1 MVNEVKVFKPTKIR
15 KKKAGD
21 YGLHKVTTA
30 KTRMLVMDD
39 RLISKQYLKGRIDVR
54 ISDDSFD
61 TVGEGAWADAT
72 DIAPSKNTLNNYLN
86 SLEVSTSA
94 WTQEAAGDIASKTRT
109 YDSGFVGI
117 GSTLHY
123 TNDITEMLTV
133 GGNIKGTGNLL
144 LKSDSAVLKFGADS
158 DTTLTHYADN
168 GMLLN
173 STRKIYFEDGSNYDQ
188 YIGSAG
194 SGVTTIA
201 APTEIDLTATT
212 IDINGIADI
221 SGNTAVG
228 GNLTVGGTATITG
241 NTTVNGN
248 LTVTGTATAIQ
259 TETVEIFDNIIVLNT
274 NSTVDAAAG
283 IEVERGS
290 DTNTS
295 IKWEPVSNKWQ
306 LTNNGSDYYDIST
319 SSTDHNAI
327 TIDNQGTGL
336 LALSTQAL
344 TVNDVFV
351 HKTNA
356 SEMTGKLT
364 LTGTE
369 GGGGTGTTALDI
381 TGGNSSATNPAVNIT
396 GHLVASTKSFNIP
409 HPIDSKKRLVYGCL
423 EGPEHSVYNRGTIEL
438 DIIPDR
444 ISVDLPDY
452 WYKLVGDDYTIMLTP
467 YGPYNVWVE
476 EKTEDGFFVST
487 STDHDVKFDWTV
499 IGGRKDAVIPEVEP
513 QYGK

>member
-1 MVNEVKVFKPTKIR
+1 MPSEVKVFKPTKIR
-15 KKKAGD
+15 KKKVGD
-21 YGLHKVTTA
+21 YGIHKSTTA

-61 TVGEGAWADAT
+61 SGTWADTT

-86 SLEVSTSA
+86 SLEVSTSS
-94 WTQEAAGDIASKTRT
+94 WTQEGIGVTSKTRT
-109 YDSGFVGI
+109 YDSGYVGI

-158 DTTLTHYADN
+158 DTTLTHTD
-168 GMLLN
+168 GTGLTLN
-173 STRKIYFEDGSNYDQ
+173 STNKLCFNDTSQFIHGS
-188 YIGSAG
+188 SATALALG
-194 SGVTTIA
+194 ATD
-201 APTEIDLTATT
+201 EIDLTATL
-212 IDINGIADI
+212 IDINGVADI

-274 NSTVDAAAG
+274 NSEIDAAAG

-306 LTNNGSDYYDIST
+306 LTNDGSNYYDIST
-319 SSTDHNAI
+319 SSSDHSAV

-356 SEMTGKLT
+356 SAMAGKLT
-364 LTGTE
+364 LNGTA
-369 GGGGTGTTALDI
+369 GGGSTGTTALDI

-409 HPIDSKKRLVYGCL
+409 HPTDSKKRLVYGCL

-438 DIIPDR
+438 DVIPDR
-444 ISVDLPDY
+444 IPVDLPDY

-467 YGPYNVWVE
+467 FGPYNVWVD

-487 STDHDVKFDWTV
+487 SADHDVKFDWAV
-499 IGGRKDAVIPEVEP
+499 IGGRKDATIPEVEP

>member
-1 MVNEVKVFKPTKIR
+1 MTKVFKPTKIR

-21 YGLHKVTTA
+21 YGLHKSTTA

-61 TVGEGAWADAT
+61 SGTWADTT

-86 SLEVSTSA
+86 SLEVTTSS
-94 WTQEAAGDIASKTRT
+94 WTQEGTGPTSKTRT

-117 GSTLHY
+117 GSTLNY
-123 TNDITEMLTV
+123 TDDITEMLTV
-133 GGNIKGTGNLL
+133 DGNIKGIGNLL
-144 LKSDSAVLKFGADS
+144 LKADSASLKFGADS
-158 DTTLTHYADN
+158 DTILTHYHNN

-194 SGVTTIA
+194 SGVTAIA
-201 APTEIDLTATT
+201 APNEIDLTATT

-241 NTTVNGN
+241 DTTVNGN

-274 NSTVDAAAG
+274 NSEADAAAG

-290 DTNTS
+290 ETNTA

-306 LTNNGSDYYDIST
+306 LTNDGSNYYDIST
-319 SSTDHNAI
+319 SQEDHAAI
-327 TIDNQGTGL
+327 TIDNQGLGL
-336 LALSTQAL
+336 LSLSTQAI
-344 TVNDVFV
+344 TVNDVMV
-351 HKTNA
+351 KNSGDT
-356 SEMTGKLT
+356 MTGKLT
-364 LTGTE
+364 LSGTA
-369 GGGGTGTTALDI
+369 GGGGTGTTALEI
-381 TGGNSSATNPAVNIT
+381 TGGNSSATNPAVSIT
-396 GHLVASTKSFNIP
+396 GHLTASTKSFNIP
-409 HPIDSKKRLVYGCL
+409 HPIDTRKRLVYGVL
-423 EGPEHSVYNRGTIEL
+423 EGPEFGAYNRGTIEL
-438 DIIPDR
+438 
-444 ISVDLPDY
+444 V
-452 WYKLVGDDYTIMLTP
+452 
-467 YGPYNVWVE
+467 
-476 EKTEDGFFVST
+476 
-487 STDHDVKFDWTV
+487 
-499 IGGRKDAVIPEVEP
+499 
-513 QYGK
+513 

>member
-1 MVNEVKVFKPTKIR
+1 MVKVFKPTKLN
-15 KKKAGD
+15 KTETQKG
-21 YGLHKVTTA
+21 YGLGKVTTA
-30 KTRMLVMDD
+30 PARMLVMDD

-54 ISDDSFD
+54 ISDASFD

-86 SLEVSTSA
+86 SLEVASTA
-94 WTQEAAGDIASKTRT
+94 WTQESAGDVTSKTRT
-109 YDSGFVGI
+109 YDSGYVGI

-144 LKSDSAVLKFGADS
+144 LTSDSAVLKFGADS
-158 DTTLTHYADN
+158 DTTLTHTD
-168 GMLLN
+168 GTGLTLN
-173 STRKIYFEDGSNYDQ
+173 STNKLCFNDTSQFIQGS
-188 YIGSAG
+188 SATVLALG
-194 SGVTTIA
+194 ATD
-201 APTEIDLTATT
+201 EIDLTATL
-212 IDINGIADI
+212 IDITGAADI
-221 SGNTAVG
+221 SGNTGVG
-228 GNLTVGGTATITG
+228 GNLTVAGTATITG

-274 NSTVDAAAG
+274 NSEIDAAAG

-306 LTNNGSDYYDIST
+306 LTNDGSNYYDIST
-319 SSTDHNAI
+319 SQEDHSAI

-336 LALSTQAL
+336 LSLSTQAL

-356 SEMTGKLT
+356 SAMAGKLT
-364 LTGTE
+364 LNGTE
-369 GGGGTGTTALDI
+369 GGGSTGTTALAI

-444 ISVDLPDY
+444 IPVDLPDY

-487 STDHDVKFDWTV
+487 SADHDVKFDWAA

>member
-1 MVNEVKVFKPTKIR
+1 MVKVFKPTKLN
-15 KKKAGD
+15 KTETQKG
-21 YGLHKVTTA
+21 YGLGKVTTA
-30 KTRMLVMDD
+30 PARMLVMDD
-39 RLISKQYLKGRIDVR
+39 RLISKQYLKGRIDSR
-54 ISDDSFD
+54 ISDDAFGVS
-61 TVGEGAWADAT
+61 WADVTT
-72 DIAPSKNTLNNYLN
+72 DAPSKNSLNNYLN
-86 SLEVSTSA
+86 SLEVTTSA
-94 WTQEAAGDIASKTRT
+94 WTQEAAGELDSKTRT

-133 GGNIKGTGNLL
+133 DGNIKGIGNLL
-144 LKSDSAVLKFGADS
+144 LKADSASLKFGADS
-158 DTTLTHYADN
+158 DTILTHYHNN

-194 SGVTTIA
+194 SGVTAIA

-228 GNLTVGGTATITG
+228 GNLTVDGTATITG
-241 NTTVNGN
+241 DTTVNGN

-274 NSTVDAAAG
+274 NSEVDAAAG

-290 DTNTS
+290 ETNTS

-306 LTNNGSDYYDIST
+306 LTNDGSSYYDIST
-319 SSTDHNAI
+319 SSTDHSAI
-327 TIDNQGTGL
+327 TIDNQGLGL
-336 LALSTQAL
+336 LSLSTQAV

-351 HKTNA
+351 HKTTA

-369 GGGGTGTTALDI
+369 GGGSTGTTALDI

-396 GHLVASTKSFNIP
+396 GHLVADSKSFNIP
-409 HPIDSKKRLVYGCL
+409 HPIDSKRRLVYGCL

-444 ISVDLPDY
+444 IPVDLPDY

-467 YGPYNVWVE
+467 YGPYNIWVE

-487 STDHDVKFDWTV
+487 SADQDVKFDWAV